1 MPVAVPGQNGQN
13 SFKNMRKDTIIR
25 ATNQTAVNME
35 LPNMPA
41 PEERLNLNNIPM
53 TTATEQPEA
62 GKKEKD
68 KKDKT
73 ALIMRIEKYLSKR
86 WSFRYNILKNA
97 IEFTETGKTLWK
109 ECDERAARRFEYEL
123 LRAGFTGGVGHC
135 LDVFLANAPDF
146 DPVPAYLENLP
157 QWDGKTDHIEFLAD
171 FIEVEANRREW
182 WRRMFK
188 KHLIRLLACALG
200 RLPFNKHCLTLVSN
214 QNDGKTSFL
223 RFLCPSEWRE
233 FYSEDI
239 DFSNKDGL
247 VALARNIFLNLDEL
261 KSLSRQDINRVKSFL
276 SQDRIKAR
284 LPFDRRETNLR
295 RVATFFAST
304 NAPEFLTDETGSV
317 RWLVFEVKHIRHD
330 NGGANGYTAKVN
342 INLVWA
348 QALALL
354 NAGFEYQLTREEIAE
369 SERLNMAHT
378 KLPMEYEPILQ
389 YYDLSNDPADFK
401 ATSDIVRHL
410 SNKVFLKITPEGVG
424 RSMKIMQTERIT
436 RKVRGQTV
444 RGYLL
449 KEHEVAKGWESDEKE
464 P

>member
-1 MPVAVPGQNGQN
+1 MDK
-13 SFKNMRKDTIIR
+13 S
-25 ATNQTAVNME
+25 TNEKAPHQPTTSVELQE
-35 LPNMPA
+35 LPMPTE
-41 PEERLNLNNIPM
+41 PLNLNNTPS
-53 TTATEQPEA
+53 TPAGEQPQA

-73 ALIMRIEKYLSKR
+73 ALIMRVEKYLSKR

-97 IEFTETGKTLWK
+97 IEFTVLGKGHWV
-109 ECDERAARRFEYEL
+109 ECDERAARRLEYEL
-123 LRAGFTGGVGHC
+123 LRAGLTGGVGHC

-146 DPVPAYLENLP
+146 NPIPAYLEKLP
-157 QWDGKTDHIEFLAD
+157 AWDGKTDHIGFLAD
-171 FIEVEANRREW
+171 FVEVEPNRREW

-188 KHLIRLLACALG
+188 KHLVRLLACALG

-223 RFLCPSEWRE
+223 RFLCPPEWRE

-247 VALARNIFLNLDEL
+247 VSLARNVFLNLDEL
-261 KSLSRQDINRVKSFL
+261 KSLSRQDINRVKSYL

-330 NGGANGYTAKVN
+330 NGGANGYGKRVD
-342 INLVWA
+342 IDLVWS

-354 NAGFEYQLTREEIAE
+354 NNGFEYQLTREEISE

-378 KLPMEYEPILQ
+378 KLPIEYEPILQ
-389 YYDLSNDPADFK
+389 YYELSTDPADFK

-410 SNKVFLKITPEGVG
+410 TNKVFLKITPEGVG
-424 RSMKIMQTERIT
+424 RAMRFLQSERVT
-436 RKVRGQTV
+436 RKVRMQTV

-449 KEHEVAKGWESDEKE
+449 KEHEVAKGWDSDEKGI
-464 P
+464 